1 MAPPTEEP
9 AKKSGKGKKRKST
22 AAAEGEVEETQDTQK
37 SLASFLGK
45 EKATSVTDSPAE
57 TQQTNAAVSEE
68 EGSEQTS
75 KRQRVMTPEE
85 ATQEP
90 TQEDVPSAGPT
101 PMEVVTE
108 G

>member
-1 MAPPTEEP
+1 MAPPTEET

-22 AAAEGEVEETQDTQK
+22 AGEGEVEETQDTQK

-57 TQQTNAAVSEE
+57 TQQTDAAVPEE

-90 TQEDVPSAGPT
+90 TQKVISSAGPT